1 MANTIMVNHDPND
14 KHDNDIV
21 GNLTDMAKYLG
32 SVATQLS
39 VYSTELGTVK
49 ADLNE
54 VKTDVA
60 NIRTDYGDRIKV
72 LEEDEALKPYM
83 VNNISKAVRIRVAEL
98 LDIRFDKR
106 GGAAEGYER
115 VYKRYYGKFCQR
127 LHNDAKHE
135 GIEAGNWRF
144 TPRKHYQKLIEF
156 INDWVPARGVEGLKS
171 YYDSLEE
178 A

>member
-1 MANTIMVNHDPND
+1 MSENTAIAFPDSD
-14 KHDNDIV
+14 LG
-21 GNLTDMAKYLG
+21 GNLASMAKYLG

-54 VKTDVA
+54 VKAKVD
-60 NIRTDYGDRIKV
+60 NISSDYGDRIKV

-83 VNNISKAVRIRVAEL
+83 VNNVRLAVRTRVAEL
-98 LDIRFDKR
+98 LGIKFDKR
-106 GGAAEGYER
+106 GGAADGCKHD
-115 VYKRYYGKFCQR
+115 YKHYYGKFCGR

-135 GIEAGNWRF
+135 GIEASNWRF
-144 TPRKHYQKLIEF
+144 TPRKNYRKLIEF
-156 INDWVPARGVEGLKS
+156 ISDWVPARGVDGLKS
-171 YYDSLEE
+171 YYDDMES